1 MKKTPLFILAA
12 LTLISCAK
20 EQPINVSSEIVPS
33 SIESSIGISNEI
45 SSTLSSSE
53 AASSSQ
59 VVSSSV
65 LPSSSSLISSSTQ
78 PSSSS
83 QRPSSSSYSAGD
95 DTLPNGNLKLSAPE
109 NMASPIDVT
118 NWVNFDMSEEL
129 PSYWRHIYGNN
140 FTNASFY
147 ASSHGGGVKMDQ
159 LRKGLQSP
167 ILNTWKKLEVRVT
180 ISSVN
185 NNSQNVNSHKNK
197 PIMLIYGYDSASNL
211 IVQDEIAEGSIN
223 SKTSELHFYLR
234 NESLAYFELRLN
246 AFHIKET
253 RATTSASEGFPLM
266 VGPML
271 LNSDITLLLV
281 VRRAFLISW

>member
-1 MKKTPLFILAA
+1 MKKSLLFLTLAA
-12 LTLISCAK
+12 LTLCSCA
-20 EQPINVSSEIVPS
+20 EPVEISSSFSPV
-33 SIESSIGISNEI
+33 ESSSSAVSLSSGTV

-65 LPSSSSLISSSTQ
+65 LPNSSSLISSSTQ

-197 PIMLIYGYDSASNL
+197 PIMLIYGYDSESNL
-211 IVQDEIAEGSIN
+211 VVQDEIAEGSIN

-234 NESLAYFELRLN
+234 NENMSYFELRLN
-246 AFHIKET
+246 AFPYKSSQCYNFGIGRVSLKGWPY
-253 RATTSASEGFPLM
+253 AS
-266 VGPML
+266 
-271 LNSDITLLLV
+271 
-281 VRRAFLISW
+281 

>member
-1 MKKTPLFILAA
+1 MKKSLLFLTVAA
-12 LTLISCAK
+12 LTLCSCA
-20 EQPINVSSEIVPS
+20 EPVEISSSFSPV
-33 SIESSIGISNEI
+33 ESSSSAVSLSSKTV

-59 VVSSSV
+59 VASSSV

-83 QRPSSSSYSAGD
+83 QMSSSSSYSAGD

-167 ILNTWKKLEVRVT
+167 ILNTWKKLEVRIT

-223 SKTSELHFYLR
+223 ANTNEVHFYLR

-246 AFHIKET
+246 AFPYKGSQCYNFGIGGVSLKGWPY
-253 RATTSASEGFPLM
+253 AS
-266 VGPML
+266 
-271 LNSDITLLLV
+271 
-281 VRRAFLISW
+281 